1 MLDLLEPR
9 DAFLSSL
16 CRYAL
21 PPRLAT
27 RPDASA
33 RADAISFAPVD
44 SAYEPLPFTT
54 LSAKNVQALKSL
66 FDLTPTL
73 TLTRTLTLTLPLTLS
88 RRSSRSST

>member
-27 RPDASA
+27 RPDAST

-54 LSAKNVQALKSL
+54 LSAKNVQALESR
-66 FDLTPTL
+66 FN
-73 TLTRTLTLTLPLTLS
+73 LTLP
-88 RRSSRSST
+88 